1 MELRITTGSAKNK
14 KLVAPE
20 LPGFRAVQEIA
31 KSSMFSIIGDK
42 IEGAVCL
49 DLFAGSGNLGIEALS
64 RGAAWCDFVD
74 GNRDSVEAIRKNVE
88 DCGFFDMSSVTL
100 KNAVKYV
107 VATDKKYDLIFMD
120 PFYEDLSHKHLLT
133 KLRDRLAHKGRLFYF
148 YSQENTEQVRI
159 MVEDADLRIIDSRE
173 FGNSIFTIIEK

>member
-14 KLVAPE
+14 KLIVPDI
-20 LPGFRAVQEIA
+20 PGFRAVQEIA
-31 KSSMFSIIGDK
+31 KSSMFSIIGDQ

-74 GNRDSVEAIRKNVE
+74 GNKDSVEAIRKNVE
-88 DCGFFDMSSVTL
+88 DCGFFDKSSVTL

-107 VATDKKYDLIFMD
+107 AATDKKYDLIFMD
-120 PFYEDLSHKHLLT
+120 PFYEDLSHKHLFT
-133 KLRDRLAHKGRLFYF
+133 KLKDRLADGGRLFYF
-148 YSQENTEQVRI
+148 YSRESTEQVRA
-159 MVEDADLRIIDSRE
+159 MVEATKLKLADSRE